1 MEERIKELMLLK
13 KEISTMIDN
22 MISDEKSGY
31 FFIGVLS
38 AAAGTFGR
46 LRRKAGYPKAYGRCR
61 AVSPSGSR
69 AGRP

>member
-31 FFIGVLS
+31 F
-38 AAAGTFGR
+38 T
-46 LRRKAGYPKAYGRCR
+46 GYK
-61 AVSPSGSR
+61 
-69 AGRP
+69 